1 MTNYESSEFLV
12 DGSVAF
18 DYDSLP
24 YGEKLKIKALQG
36 LDSLA
41 ASLNA
46 ISNVKAIEFQIQHL
60 LDTTETFN
68 AQMEAQTA
76 NFNAKLAVV
85 NAQLEAKDAEI
96 AQLKEQ
102 SNSTGSLQEQI
113 VLLQQQIQDQTA
125 ARAEQQLEHQ
135 TAIQN
140 LQAENAYL
148 TERFNKLKGVLQNID
163 VLTDEVI
170 D

>member
-1 MTNYESSEFLV
+1 
-12 DGSVAF
+12 
-18 DYDSLP
+18 
-24 YGEKLKIKALQG
+24 
-36 LDSLA
+36 
-41 ASLNA
+41 
-46 ISNVKAIEFQIQHL
+46 
-60 LDTTETFN
+60 
-68 AQMEAQTA
+68 MEAQTT

-85 NAQLEAKDAEI
+85 NAQLEAKDEEI

-102 SNSTGSLQEQI
+102 SNNNGSLQEQI
-113 VLLQQQIQDQTA
+113 VLLQQQIQDQTEA
-125 ARAEQQLEHQ
+125 QAEQQLAHQ

>member
-76 NFNAKLAVV
+76 NFNAKLAAV

-96 AQLKEQ
+96 AQLTEQ

-140 LQAENAYL
+140 LKAENAYL
-148 TERFNKLKGVLQNID
+148 TERFDKLKGVLQNID